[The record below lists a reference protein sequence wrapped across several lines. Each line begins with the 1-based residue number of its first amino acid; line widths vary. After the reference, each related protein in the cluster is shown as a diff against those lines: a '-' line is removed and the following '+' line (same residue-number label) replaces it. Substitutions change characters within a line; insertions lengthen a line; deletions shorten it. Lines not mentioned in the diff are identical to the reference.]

1 MTASDLVHATV
12 VARQTPAGW
21 RAVLIR
27 GASGTGKSD
36 LALRLCAAGW
46 RLVGDDYVR
55 LWRSGDGLFA
65 APAEALRGRIEIRGL
80 GIRPLAWRAPVR
92 VVLAVEAAVSNTV
105 DRLPEPATAR
115 FAGVELPLS
124 RLTLLEA
131 SAVARVA
138 AALGAL

>member
-1 MTASDLVHATV
+1 MTAPELVHATV

-55 LWRSGDGLFA
+55 LWRSGDGVFA
-65 APAEALRGRIEIRGL
+65 APAEPLQGRIEIRGL
-80 GIRPLAWRAPVR
+80 GIRPLVWRAPVR
-92 VVLAVEAAVSNTV
+92 VVLAVEAVAPDAVE
-105 DRLPEPATAR
+105 RLPEPAVTTL
-115 FAGVELPLS
+115 AGTDIPLL
-124 RLTLLEA
+124 RLALLEA
-131 SAVARVA
+131 SSVAKVA
-138 AALGAL
+138 AAMGAL

>member
-1 MTASDLVHATV
+1 MTAPGLVHATV

-55 LWRSGDGLFA
+55 LWPSGDGVFA
-65 APAEALRGRIEIRGL
+65 APAEALAGRIESRGL
-80 GIRPLAWRAPVR
+80 GIRPMAWRAPAR
-92 VVLAVEAAVSNTV
+92 VVLAVEAAASDAVE
-105 DRLPEPATAR
+105 RMPEPEVTTL
-115 FAGVELPLS
+115 AGLDIPLLKLAL
-124 RLTLLEA
+124 REA
-131 SAVARVA
+131 STVAKVA
-138 AALGAL
+138 AAMGAL